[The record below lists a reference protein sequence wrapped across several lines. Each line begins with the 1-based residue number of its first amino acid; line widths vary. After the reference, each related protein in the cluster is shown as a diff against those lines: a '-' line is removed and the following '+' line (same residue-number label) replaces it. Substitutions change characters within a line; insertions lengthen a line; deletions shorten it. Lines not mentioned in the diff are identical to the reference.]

1 MMARSLRAWVTLP
14 EMLGPQRRFLLCL
27 TALAAVCVA
36 AQAVTGISELA
47 LYLTPLFLIG
57 ALLLSGRFIGEER
70 IVARWRGAIAVRRSR
85 RRAQR
90 WRPQA
95 VLVLRSAFLQGA
107 FGVRGPP
114 ALLAPAA

>member
-1 MMARSLRAWVTLP
+1 MARPERVWVTLAG
-14 EMLGPQRRFLLCL
+14 MLGPQRRFLLCL

-47 LYLTPLFLIG
+47 LYLTPLFLIV

-70 IVARWRGAIAVRRSR
+70 IVARWRGALPAPRTR

-90 WRPQA
+90 WRAQP
-95 VLVLRSAFLQGA
+95 VLTLRSAFAQGA